1 MAAAAVVA
9 AGGWLGACSDDP
21 PALATRESTLT
32 QLGTTPPPTTT
43 PAAPATPATPA
54 TTDPPATTKASTT
67 TTIPID
73 PVIGCMDYLTFQ
85 ISAGEEEAT
94 ELWQDLDESEDALVA
109 ECQRLAAEEPARV
122 RQMIEE
128 KRAIDEFLA
137 NAADD

>member
-1 MAAAAVVA
+1 MAAVALVA

-21 PALATRESTLT
+21 PALASRESTLT
-32 QLGTTPPPTTT
+32 QLGTTPTSTTT
-43 PAAPATPATPA
+43 PPATSVPASAPATSTEPVRT
-54 TTDPPATTKASTT
+54 TT

-73 PVIGCMDYLTFQ
+73 PVIGCVDYLTFQ

-109 ECQRLAAEEPARV
+109 ECQRLAEEQPARV

-128 KRAIDEFLA
+128 KRAIDIFLA
-137 NAADD
+137 NAAED